1 MDAYSQIGEHMPL
14 LEQYKAL
21 FGANPHMGRVLA
33 LMYADILRFHKGA
46 MRFFKGKGNC
56 LLGHHI
62 LIYLTNDFIAIVW
75 RQIFRSTWNDF
86 GTRFKQ
92 ILDGLSKHRKL
103 IVEQAALLHFQQYQV
118 DSQTTLC
125 HIQRYEQ
132 DRLEKLMLLK
142 KQEAAEMHKKYLA
155 VLEWFSA
162 AQSTVLDHHNFCD
175 IRNKY
180 AGSGDWIL
188 KTEKVQDWIEH
199 DTPISSILWLNGIPG
214 AGMLKFLLCFLLKI
228 LFAEDTC

>member
-1 MDAYSQIGEHMPL
+1 VDAYSQIGEHMPL

-46 MRFFKGKGNC
+46 MRFFTGRGNC
-56 LLGHHI
+56 LLGPHI
-62 LIYLTNDFIAIVW
+62 FTYISDDSIATVW
-75 RQIFRSTWNDF
+75 RQIFRSIWNDF
-86 GTRFKQ
+86 KTRFKQ
-92 ILDGLSKHRKL
+92 ILDSLSQHRQL

-118 DSQTTLC
+118 DGQATLR

-132 DRLEKLMLLK
+132 DRSEKFVLLK
-142 KQEAAEMHKKYLA
+142 KQEADEMHKKYLA

-162 AQSTVLDHHNFCD
+162 AQSTVLDHHNFRD

-188 KTEKVQDWIEH
+188 KNEKVQDWMEH
-199 DTPISSILWLNGIPG
+199 DTPVSSVLWLNGIPG
-214 AGMLKFLLCFLLKI
+214 AGMPKFLTCFVGNP
-228 LFAEDTC
+228 TC